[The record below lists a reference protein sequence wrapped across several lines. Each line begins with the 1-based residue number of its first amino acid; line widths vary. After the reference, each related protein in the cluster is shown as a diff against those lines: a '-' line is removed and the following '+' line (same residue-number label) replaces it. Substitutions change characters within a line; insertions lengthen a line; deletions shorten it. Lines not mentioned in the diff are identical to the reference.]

1 MSRFIAKEYKDLSA
15 YVPGEQ
21 PRDMQ
26 YIKLNTNENPY
37 PPAPAVVNAITAED
51 IRLLRLYSDPTCKAL
66 KEKIADLEGVSAENV
81 FIGNGSD
88 EVLSFLFMAYA
99 KDFGVA
105 FPDISYGFYSV
116 YAALYGAEAAVIP
129 LKEDFT
135 VDCDAY
141 CGLNKMVVIAN
152 PNAPT
157 GISAPVSA
165 LEKIVVSNPDTVVVI
180 DEAYVDFGGESC
192 LPLIEKYD
200 NLAVVRTFSK
210 SRSLAGG
217 RLGYCFAS
225 SAIIAD
231 LEKLRYSTNP
241 YNVDRLTLRIGEAI
255 IDNDGYT
262 REICKKIVSTR
273 EETYKTLA
281 QMGFSVIPSDTNF
294 LFAKYPGVLGKY
306 LYEALKKRGILIR
319 HFPAERTKDYI
330 RITIGTD
337 DEMDTFCKVIKEIL
351 EESQNAKG

>member
-1 MSRFIAKEYKDLSA
+1 MSRYISKDYRDHAA

-37 PPAPAVVNAITAED
+37 PPAPEVLDAVGREEIA
-51 IRLLRLYSDPTCKAL
+51 LLRLYSDPTCKAL
-66 KEKIADLEGVSAENV
+66 KEKIAALEGVSADNV

-99 KDFGVA
+99 KDSGVA

-116 YAALYGAEAAVIP
+116 YAALYGAKATVIP
-129 LKEDFT
+129 LNEDFT
-135 VDCDAY
+135 VDCNAY
-141 CGLNKMVVIAN
+141 CNLNKMVVIAN

-157 GISAPVSA
+157 GIGAPILA
-165 LEKIVVSNPDTVVVI
+165 LEKIVASNPNNVVVI

-192 LPLIEKYD
+192 LPLIDKYD
-200 NLAVVRTFSK
+200 NIVVVRTFSK
-210 SRSLAGG
+210 SRSFAGG
-217 RLGYCFAS
+217 RLGYAFAS
-225 SAIIAD
+225 KEIIAD

-241 YNVDRLTLRIGEAI
+241 YNIDRLTLLIGEKI
-255 IDNDGYT
+255 IDNEDYT
-262 REICKKIVSTR
+262 KATCQKIISTR
-273 EETYKTLA
+273 QQTFNALM
-281 QMGFSVIPSDTNF
+281 QMGFVVVPSETNF
-294 LFAKYPGVLGKY
+294 LFAKYPGVTGRF
-306 LYEALKKRGILIR
+306 LYEELKRRGILIR

-337 DEMDTFCKVIKEIL
+337 AEMDTFCKVIGEIL
-351 EESQNAKG
+351 EEKVNANG